1 MDDFNLS
8 FDNAKKSIDSL
19 GYDQTDKLYHVIS
32 AIQKNHRRLVM
43 LNFQPSYLDSLSTVK
58 HMLKDAIKWVNENKT
73 DSANLSFDMMRQP
86 PENVELF
93 LNRVNFTYVDG
104 DELVEKVKNYFQILI
119 DQGILETEVDQK
131 LLDMFKL

>member
-1 MDDFNLS
+1 
-8 FDNAKKSIDSL
+8 
-19 GYDQTDKLYHVIS
+19 
-32 AIQKNHRRLVM
+32 
-43 LNFQPSYLDSLSTVK
+43 
-58 HMLKDAIKWVNENKT
+58 
-73 DSANLSFDMMRQP
+73 MMRQP